1 MRYLESEKKTTSNA
15 CAELFIAWA
24 MGSRYFV
31 GREKSC
37 MNGSRNV
44 QLIILGQ

>member
-15 CAELFIAWA
+15 YAELFVAWA
-24 MGSRYFV
+24 MGSRYFA
-31 GREKSC
+31 GHEKSC
-37 MNGSRNV
+37 MNRSRNG